1 MFLLSN
7 PLYSLWIFGLLSGIV
22 QSQENPFAAQPAAPA
37 QQPLDDNPFASV
49 GGTGVAPPVEDDNPF
64 KPSTGG
70 ATGGTTPED
79 DNPFE
84 APTEQVGGASCGSA
98 ASLDPSNPAGTCCCD
113 PKKTYQVPTT
123 PPPSGGCCAKGNKWS
138 CGCQDGG
145 SFKVNPLD
153 CPVLHRNTRITP
165 SGPTFELFCNVQ
177 TQRKNLKGPEP
188 AESFIECVD
197 SCGATPGCMGVDF
210 NKVTKQCYLKS
221 EYMDESTSGAVNND
235 INSATMTPLKC
246 PDINGQLRTIGG
258 VEYEISCDKP
268 VSTDQSKIKTLSDA
282 KTAEACAQGCSSMP
296 DCQGFNFRDSDKGCF
311 THTIYQNREFV
322 DSQESPF

>member
-49 GGTGVAPPVEDDNPF
+49 GGTGVAPSTGDDNPF
-64 KPSTGG
+64 KPSTGE
-70 ATGGTTPED
+70 ATGGTIPGG

-84 APTEQVGGASCGSA
+84 PPTKQVGGAVCGSA
-98 ASLDPSNPAGTCCCD
+98 ASLDPSNPAGMCCCN
-113 PKKTYQVPTT
+113 PKTTYQVPTT
-123 PPPSGGCCAKGNKWS
+123 PPPSGGCCTKGNKWS
-138 CGCQDGG
+138 CSCQDGG
-145 SFKVNPLD
+145 SFKFNPLE

-177 TQRKNLKGPEP
+177 TYRKNLKEAEH
-188 AESFIECVD
+188 AESLIECVD

-221 EYMDESTSGAVNND
+221 EHMDENTSGAVNND
-235 INSATMTPLKC
+235 IDSATMTPLKC
-246 PDINGQLRTIGG
+246 P
-258 VEYEISCDKP
+258 EISK
-268 VSTDQSKIKTLSDA
+268 S
-282 KTAEACAQGCSSMP
+282 
-296 DCQGFNFRDSDKGCF
+296 
-311 THTIYQNREFV
+311 
-322 DSQESPF
+322 